1 MTTFLISLAIL
12 IGGYFIYGKI
22 AEKIFGIE
30 PSRPTPA
37 LTHADGVDYVA
48 MPTWKVFLIQFLN
61 IAGMGPIFGAIM
73 GVMFGPAAFLWIV
86 FGTIFAGAV
95 HDFTAA
101 MISLRSGGLSLPEIV
116 GKELGPV
123 VKQIMRVV
131 TLVLLILVGAVFVLT
146 PSEVVA
152 GLTPGWFSMKLCAG
166 LIFLY
171 YILATMLPIDKLIGK
186 IYPLFGAA
194 LLFMGLGLLVYML
207 ASGIEIPDGITEG
220 LYNRRPDASDGLHP
234 LFPVLCISIACG
246 AISGFHATQSP
257 MMAKCLK
264 NERLARPVFYGAMV
278 TEGIIALIWAAAA
291 IAFTGGYDG
300 LAEYMA
306 TPGNSTG
313 SFVTD
318 VSFAWLG
325 TVGGVIAIF
334 GVVAAPI
341 STGDTALRSARLT
354 LAEAF
359 NIPQQKFINRLLV
372 CLPLFIITFILM
384 FVDFEILWR
393 YFAWTNQTL
402 AVFTLW
408 AATVYL
414 ARHGKFYM
422 LTLVPAL
429 FMQMVTISYI
439 LLAPRPEGFGIGHT
453 AAFVAAGL
461 SCLVALGL
469 FARWQLAPQASR
481 RELIED

>member
-12 IGGYFIYGKI
+12 VGGYFIYGKLT
-22 AEKIFGIE
+22 ERVFGIDV
-30 PSRPTPA
+30 SRPTPA
-37 LTHADGVDYVA
+37 VTDADGVDFVA

-73 GVMFGPAAFLWIV
+73 GIMFGPAAFLWIV

-95 HDFTAA
+95 HDFIAA
-101 MISLRSGGLSLPEIV
+101 MISLRSGGMSLPEIV
-116 GKELGPV
+116 GRELGPV
-123 VKQIMRVV
+123 VKQVMRVV
-131 TLVLLILVGAVFVLT
+131 TIVLLVLVGAVFVLT
-146 PSEVVA
+146 PSEVIA
-152 GLTPGWFSMKLCAG
+152 GLTPDWFTMKICAG

-194 LLFMGLGLLVYML
+194 LLFMGIGLLGYMIF
-207 ASGIEIPDGITEG
+207 SGVEIPDGLSEG
-220 LYNRRPDASDGLHP
+220 LYNRRPDAADGLRP
-234 LFPVLCISIACG
+234 IFPMLCISIACG

-257 MMAKCLK
+257 MMAKCLR

-278 TEGIIALIWAAAA
+278 TEGVIALIWAAAA

-306 TPGNSTG
+306 TPGNSQG

-325 TVGGVIAIF
+325 TAGGILAIL

-354 LAEAF
+354 LAEIF
-359 NIPQQKFINRLLV
+359 NLPQKKLFNRFV
-372 CLPLFIITFILM
+372 ICLPLFVVTFILM
-384 FVDFEILWR
+384 LVDFEVLWR

-408 AATVYL
+408 ASTVYL
-414 ARHGKFYM
+414 ARHGKFYW

-429 FMQMVTISYI
+429 FMQMVTVSYI
-439 LLAPRPEGFGIGHT
+439 LLAPRPEGFGFGHSL
-453 AAFVAAGL
+453 AFAVATL
-461 SCLVALGL
+461 SCVTALGAFSYYL
-469 FARWQLAPQASR
+469 RSLR
-481 RELIED
+481 VDVELMKD

>member
-12 IGGYFIYGKI
+12 VGGYFIYGKI
-22 AEKIFGIE
+22 AERVFGIE
-30 PSRPTPA
+30 PARPTPA
-37 LTHADGVDYVA
+37 VTHADGVDFVV

-73 GVMFGPAAFLWIV
+73 GIMFGPAAFLWIV

-95 HDFTAA
+95 HDFIAA

-116 GKELGPV
+116 GRELGAV
-123 VKQIMRVV
+123 IKHVMRVV
-131 TLVLLILVGAVFVLT
+131 TTVLLLLVGAVFVLT
-146 PSEVVA
+146 PSEVIA
-152 GLTPGWFSMKLCAG
+152 GLTPDWFTMRLCAG

-194 LLFMGLGLLVYML
+194 LLFMGIGLLGYL
-207 ASGIEIPDGITEG
+207 LFSGVEIPDGMAEG
-220 LYNRRPDASDGLHP
+220 LYNRRPDAASGLHP
-234 LFPVLCISIACG
+234 IFPVLCISIACG

-278 TEGIIALIWAAAA
+278 TEGIVALIWAAAA
-291 IAFTGGYDG
+291 IAFTGGYEE

-306 TPGNSTG
+306 TPGNSQG

-325 TVGGVIAIF
+325 TAGGILAIL

-354 LAEAF
+354 LAEVF
-359 NIPQQKFINRLLV
+359 NLPQKKLMNRFLI
-372 CLPLFIITFILM
+372 CLPLFVVTFILM
-384 FVDFEILWR
+384 LVDFEVLWR

-402 AVFTLW
+402 AMLTLW
-408 AATVYL
+408 ASTVYL
-414 ARHGKFYM
+414 ARHGKFYW

-429 FMQMVTISYI
+429 FMQVVTVSYI
-439 LLAPRPEGFGIGHT
+439 LLAPPPEGFGLDHSLSFFIT
-453 AAFVAAGL
+453 AL
-461 SCLVALGL
+461 SCVVTLGCFGRFL
-469 FARWQLAPQASR
+469 RLS
-481 RELIED
+481 LTGNKIKN